1 VVLDSS
7 SDIFGLA
14 DIDHDEL
21 AASVIKDGVIGLRI
35 PREALENACEQGE
48 LIVNIRLVLSLL
60 VGLCLL
66 GPTVSERNVDDPLFN
81 FDKIYHDP
89 LDVKLIDSREE
100 KGLVIEKLEYTAE
113 VYQGK
118 PVRIFA
124 VLAYPKGGK
133 NLPAIYWS
141 QGGMYEADTYWPL
154 TWGPKGY
161 MCINVTLP
169 HDIYNS
175 FVRFT
180 TERPEDGNM
189 AHLAV
194 AQMRG
199 ITLLTQRPEVDGT
212 RIGVGGSSYGG
223 FFATLIAGADPRVK
237 AGLSFFTS
245 GEHKLGTNYPQFTQ
259 LRTTDEV
266 GIWSGTIDPAWR
278 LKRKA
283 VPFLWAVA
291 SDDHWMHLPAAIKTY
306 QDSIGEKRLAIAPNW
321 YHAFPENVDQ
331 ELIDWFD
338 IYLMKTRKPYNQPSA
353 LEVKNEDGNL
363 AASWNWT
370 GDNPAKK
377 AELLVA
383 YGRTRPWHDGWL
395 FRYHHAIAAKIT
407 GNTARAVIPVP
418 EHGLE
423 MLVYGNLTDDR
434 DVITSTEPITVKPEQ
449 LKITRLDKLNLNTS
463 LVADFSAAEM
473 QFISRHGEPA
483 PGVIDKEMKQAGEQ
497 SLRATG
503 TVNLKLGHIPGH
515 SHQLTLGMRAGNPT
529 TVRVSVHASAPAGWH
544 MRIVDILR
552 RQQPDSPDI
561 AFENI
566 KPPVY
571 TMDAE
576 VGTEWK
582 EYKLDCP
589 FDGTP
594 IEGYTLSIAPTG
606 GVATYWL
613 DTISFTPQ
621 WK

>member
-1 VVLDSS
+1 M
-7 SDIFGLA
+7 
-14 DIDHDEL
+14 H
-21 AASVIKDGVIGLRI
+21 
-35 PREALENACEQGE
+35 
-48 LIVNIRLVLSLL
+48 IRLFLSLL
-60 VGLCLL
+60 AGLCLL
-66 GPTVSERNVDDPLFN
+66 GPAVGAQDVVDPVFN

-89 LDVKLIDSREE
+89 LDVKLIKPSEE
-100 KGLVIEKLEYTAE
+100 NGLVVEQLEYTAE

-141 QGGMYEADTYWPL
+141 QGGMYEAGSFWPL
-154 TWGPKGY
+154 TWAAKGY

-180 TERPEDGNM
+180 TERPEDGNL
-189 AHLAV
+189 AHLAL

-199 ITLLTQRPEVDGT
+199 ITLLTQRPEVDAT
-212 RIGVGGSSYGG
+212 RIGVGGTSYGG
-223 FFATLIAGADPRVK
+223 FFASLIAGADPRVK
-237 AGLSFFTS
+237 AGMSFFTT
-245 GEHKLGTNYPQFTQ
+245 GEHKLGTGYRQFTQ

-283 VPFLWAVA
+283 APFLWAVA

-321 YHAFPENVDQ
+321 YHAFPVNVDQ

-338 IYLMKTRKPYNQPSA
+338 VYLMKTRKPYNKPSA
-353 LEVKNEDGNL
+353 LEVKNVDGVL
-363 AASWNWT
+363 KASWNWT

-377 AELLVA
+377 AELVVA

-395 FRYHHAIAAKIT
+395 YRYHYAIPAKIK
-407 GNTARAVIPVP
+407 GNTATAKIPVP
-418 EHGLE
+418 ERGLE
-423 MLVYGNLTDDR
+423 MLAYGNLTDDH
-434 DVITSTEPITVKPEQ
+434 DVLTSTEPVTVQPEE
-449 LKITRLDKLNLNTS
+449 LKITRLAKLTLNTA
-463 LVADFSAAEM
+463 LMADFSAAEIE
-473 QFISRHGEPA
+473 FFSRHNGETL
-483 PGVIDKEMKQAGEQ
+483 PGKTDKEVKQAGEQ
-497 SLRATG
+497 SLRANG
-503 TVNLKLGHIPGH
+503 TVELKLGHIPGH
-515 SHQLTLGMRAGNPT
+515 SHKLALWLRAEKPAT
-529 TVRVSVHASAPAGWH
+529 IRVSVRASAPACWQMH
-544 MRIVDILR
+544 IVDILR

-561 AFENI
+561 AYENI

-571 TMDAE
+571 TAD
-576 VGTEWK
+576 VKVDTTWK
-582 EYKLDCP
+582 EYTLDCP

-594 IEGYTLSIAPTG
+594 IEGYNLSVVPTG
-606 GVATYWL
+606 GAATYWL

>member
-1 VVLDSS
+1 V
-7 SDIFGLA
+7 
-14 DIDHDEL
+14 H
-21 AASVIKDGVIGLRI
+21 IKLFV
-35 PREALENACEQGE
+35 
-48 LIVNIRLVLSLL
+48 SLL
-60 VGLCLL
+60 AGLCLL
-66 GPTVSERNVDDPLFN
+66 APAVGAQKASDPVFN
-81 FDKIYHDP
+81 FDKIYNDP
-89 LDVKLIDSREE
+89 LDVKLIDSTEE
-100 KGLVIEKLEYTAE
+100 KGCVVEKLEYTAE

-133 NLPAIYWS
+133 KLPAVYWS
-141 QGGMYEADTYWPL
+141 QGGMYEAGTYWPL
-154 TWGPKGY
+154 TWAAKGY

-180 TERPEDGNM
+180 TETPEDGNM
-189 AHLAV
+189 AHLAL

-199 ITLLTQRPEVDGT
+199 ITLLAQRPEADAN

-237 AGLSFFTS
+237 AGMSFFTS

-283 VPFLWAVA
+283 VPFLWGVA

-321 YHAFPENVDQ
+321 YHAFPANVDQ

-338 IYLMKTRKPYNQPSA
+338 VYLAKTRKPYNKPSA
-353 LEVKNEDGNL
+353 LEVKNVDGRL
-363 AASWNWT
+363 TASWSWT
-370 GDNPAKK
+370 GDNQVKN

-395 FRYHHAIAAKIT
+395 FRYHYAIPAKIK
-407 GNTARAVIPVP
+407 GNTATAIIPVP
-418 EHGLE
+418 EKGSE
-423 MLVYGNLTDDR
+423 MLVYGNITDDHT
-434 DVITSTEPITVKPEQ
+434 VLTSTEPITVNPDKFE
-449 LKITRLDKLNLNTS
+449 ISAVDKLNLNTA
-463 LVADFSAAEM
+463 LVADFSPTEM
-473 QFISRHGEPA
+473 EFVGRHGEPS
-483 PGVIDKEMKQAGEQ
+483 PGAIDKEVKQAGEQ
-497 SLRATG
+497 SLHASG
-503 TVNLKLGHIPGH
+503 AISMKLGHIPGH
-515 SHQLTLGMRAGNPT
+515 SHKLALWLRAEKPT
-529 TVRVSVHASAPAGWH
+529 ALKVTVSASTPACWQ

-552 RQQPDSPDI
+552 RQQPDSPNI

-571 TMDAE
+571 TTNATAD
-576 VGTEWK
+576 TSWK
-582 EYKLDCP
+582 EVMLDCP
-589 FDGTP
+589 LDDNP
-594 IEGYTLSIAPTG
+594 VEGYTLSVAPTG
-606 GVATYWL
+606 AETSYWL